1 MLQLLLKK
9 KKKNMPQGQT
19 HNFSPT
25 SPNDFSIERS
35 FRMAAR
41 RNPDKRNKA
50 SLGPFPISLISRLAS
65 WPIYKLN

>member
-1 MLQLLLKK
+1 
-9 KKKNMPQGQT
+9 MPQGQT

-35 FRMAAR
+35 FRMAVR

-50 SLGPFPISLISRLAS
+50 RPLPDKPYLAFS
-65 WPIYKLN
+65 ELADI